1 MVFYCLFYALDAC
14 CPLGPAYLPPYRTK
28 FLKVAKKMK
37 KIALY
42 ARVSTDKQSVENQL
56 IELRAVAER
65 MGYEIV
71 SEYLDE
77 GISGAKSRQDRPA
90 LNAMMKAATQRKF
103 DLVMCWSIDRLG
115 RSLQN
120 LVEILNELQS
130 LKVDL
135 MFLQQG
141 LDTSSA
147 SGRMM
152 FSVFG
157 ALAEFER
164 NLIRERVSSGLAR
177 AKRNGVKLGRP
188 TVMNDSMVS
197 AVRLL
202 KERGMS
208 VRNIASELK
217 CGVGTC
223 YKVLSTENSQEL
235 RAA

>member
-1 MVFYCLFYALDAC
+1 
-14 CPLGPAYLPPYRTK
+14 
-28 FLKVAKKMK
+28 MK
-37 KIALY
+37 KIAIY
-42 ARVSTDKQSVENQL
+42 ARVSTDNQSCENQL

-65 MGYEIV
+65 SGYEIV

-77 GISGAKSRQDRPA
+77 GIPGAKSRQDRPA

-120 LVEILNELQS
+120 LVEILNELQL

-135 MFLQQG
+135 IFLQQG

-164 NLIRERVSSGLAR
+164 NLIRERVMAGQQR
-177 AKRNGVKLGRP
+177 AKAAGVKLGRP
-188 TVMNDSMVS
+188 SKMND
-197 AVRLL
+197 
-202 KERGMS
+202 GM
-208 VRNIASELK
+208 RYAIKILREKGMGIKQIAKQL
-217 CGVGTC
+217 GVGIGTV
-223 YKVLSTENSQEL
+223 YSVI
-235 RAA
+235 